1 MINIIQQ
8 WKGHCPCKMNKVR
21 GWLRE
26 KCLQLNYMKSRYV
39 LNNWEISFRTKKIL
53 LNWFKSELAIVL
65 LSSLNSSDKKAKFK
79 KLWGWNTKATETLKI
94 WLEKMWKTVGKTCSD
109 DHGSDC
115 VFEPLSSVLFILCS
129 GYSLIWDLEFNF
141 LLCQLFP
148 IFSFGF
154 HFLFSFDSFLSLLGL
169 ALVPLVVFDCCHLCL
184 VTLLCLN
191 LASLFLF
198 VTG

>member
-1 MINIIQQ
+1 
-8 WKGHCPCKMNKVR
+8 MNKAR

-39 LNNWEISFRTKKIL
+39 VNNWEISFRTKTIL

-65 LSSLNSSDKKAKFK
+65 LSSLSSTDKKAKFK

-94 WLEKMWKTVGKTCSD
+94 WLEKMWKVVEKPAAMITGPTVCLLE
-109 DHGSDC
+109 
-115 VFEPLSSVLFILCS
+115 FPVLFILCS
-129 GYSLIWDLEFNF
+129 WYNLIWDLEFKF

-154 HFLFSFDSFLSLLGL
+154 HFLFSFDGFLSLLGL
-169 ALVPLVVFDCCHLCL
+169 ALFDCCHPCL
-184 VTLLCLN
+184 VTLLCLS